1 MLTKNKNFKILIVIC
16 CDYRIYS
23 VKKLSESV
31 KFNRKRLIKHMPN
44 IEKSLD
50 NLSQTD
56 FLKLSEKYEN

>member
-44 IEKSLD
+44 IEKK
-50 NLSQTD
+50 
-56 FLKLSEKYEN
+56 FR